1 MSVTPTTEQ
10 SAVAST
16 VLAPGQIMLVNAY
29 AGTGKTET
37 LRLIAE
43 ANQSKR
49 LLYLSFNKQTAV
61 KAKKRFPQNT
71 DCRTIHSLAFRTVG
85 NRYKDKLGN
94 PTPRDVIQRFGVQQP
109 YIAVLAIEVVTA
121 YCHST
126 DRLLSESHIEKRLQ
140 KKYPEV
146 LPLAQK
152 IWAEMQDLG
161 SRICMSHDG
170 YLKLWS
176 LGLPRISADIIMLD
190 EAQDTNP
197 VTLKILLDQR
207 DNGSC
212 SLVFVGDSH
221 QAIYSWRKAIN
232 SMEEVR
238 ESADFIY
245 PLTVSFR
252 FHQQIATNASKIL
265 NYYKGDPVHLIGHGP
280 STSPLPPFAVIGR
293 CNGSLL
299 ARALPVVDRGGTVH
313 FAGTTEKDHW
323 DPYYLYE
330 LQIPLDLL
338 YLKQNQREAILT
350 PQIRAFSDYKEVV
363 DQIKGDGQGAGID
376 KELEKHVKLVDE
388 YGERLPDLIDRLRRR
403 SRSPE
408 TADISLSTAH
418 RAKGLEWRRVEM
430 LDDFATLR
438 NETESDPFDSEYL
451 EEINLIYVAMTRAA
465 EAIEYPADLIAWLGG
480 RNQNDTGAH

>member
-10 SAVAST
+10 STVAST
-16 VLAPGQIMLVNAY
+16 ALASGQIMLVNAY

-37 LRLIAE
+37 LRLLAE
-43 ANQSKR
+43 ANLGKR

-61 KAKKRFPQNT
+61 KAARRFPHNT
-71 DCRTIHSLAFRTVG
+71 ACRTVHSLAYASVG
-85 NRYKDKLGN
+85 NRYKGKLGN
-94 PTPRDVIQRFGVQQP
+94 PTPRDVIQRFGIQQP
-109 YIAVLAIEVVTA
+109 YIAVLAINVVTS

-126 DRLLSESHIEKRLQ
+126 DRLLSEQHIERRLQ
-140 KKYPEV
+140 IKYPEV
-146 LPLAQK
+146 LPLAHK
-152 IWAEMQDLG
+152 VWAEMQDLG
-161 SRICMSHDG
+161 SQICMSHDG

-197 VTLKILLDQR
+197 VTLKILLDQL
-207 DNGSC
+207 DNGS
-212 SLVFVGDSH
+212 SGLVLVGDSH

-232 SMEEVR
+232 SMEQVR
-238 ESADFIY
+238 ERADFIY

-252 FHQQIATNASKIL
+252 FNQQIATNASKIL
-265 NYYKGDPVHLIGHGP
+265 NYYKGDPVQIIGHGP
-280 STSPLPPFAVIGR
+280 STSALPPFAVIGR

-299 ARALPVVDRGGTVH
+299 ARAIPVVEKGGTVH
-313 FAGTTEKDHW
+313 FAGTSEKEHW

-338 YLKQNQREAILT
+338 YLKQNQREGILT

-408 TADISLSTAH
+408 TADLSLSTAH

-430 LDDFATLR
+430 LDDFAALQG
-438 NETESDPFDSEYL
+438 EPESGTFDSEYL
-451 EEINLIYVAMTRAA
+451 EEMNLIYVAMTRAA
-465 EAIEYPADLIAWLGG
+465 ESIEYPADIVAWLSCSLHPG
-480 RNQNDTGAH
+480 